1 MIYSEGPNF
10 EILETQNKKKYLE
23 EIVLRNNLRQ
33 IATLQ
38 RAVHLAGAVARIL
51 LAPLPNGDTVVGTGF
66 LIDKDLLLTNN
77 HVFPTKES
85 TIGARVQFN
94 YQKDLANNFLPVD
107 EYTCESDALF
117 ITDAELDYTVVKL
130 SNNPGAKWGFIGIPN
145 ETDINEGED
154 VFIIQHPGGAEKMI
168 SLSENMV
175 TAVSGDK
182 VQYITDTLGG
192 SSGSPVFNDSWELVA
207 LHHAAISD
215 GSGKVRNEGIAI
227 SEIKKKI
234 KSQLGN
240 GPFFH

>member
-1 MIYSEGPNF
+1 MFYREGPKF
-10 EILETQNKKKYLE
+10 EILKVQHLKLQREQM
-23 EIVLRNNLRQ
+23 ILRNNLRQ

-85 TIGARVQFN
+85 TIGAKIQFN

-107 EYTCESDALF
+107 EYSCESDVLF
-117 ITDAELDYTVVKL
+117 ITDPELDYTVVKL
-130 SNNPGAKWGFIGIPN
+130 NNNPGAKWGFIGLPN
-145 ETDINEGED
+145 ETEISEGED
-154 VFIIQHPGGAEKMI
+154 VFIIQHPGGAEKMV

-175 TAVSGDK
+175 TAVSGYK
-182 VQYITDTLGG
+182 IQYITDTLGG
-192 SSGSPVFNDSWELVA
+192 SSGSPVFNDSWEVVA

-215 GSGKVRNEGIAI
+215 GNGKVNNEGIAI
-227 SEIKKKI
+227 GEIKKKI

-240 GPFFH
+240 GPYFH